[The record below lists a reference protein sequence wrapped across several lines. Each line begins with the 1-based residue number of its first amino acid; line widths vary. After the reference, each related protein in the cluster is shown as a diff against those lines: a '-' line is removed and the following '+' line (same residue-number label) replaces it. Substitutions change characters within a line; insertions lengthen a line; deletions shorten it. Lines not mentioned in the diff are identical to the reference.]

1 MKIEQGELR
10 MGHCIKKKRKTMN
23 HPKLSESITAIEG
36 GLEEQPRL
44 GTTPSEPSDRSLV
57 QLTTDQLNIERLL
70 AKGELIT
77 PIASGSRKAG
87 CVGVV
92 DVGDSIPAPRLLRRL

>member
-1 MKIEQGELR
+1 
-10 MGHCIKKKRKTMN
+10 MN

-57 QLTTDQLNIERLL
+57 QLTIDQLNIERFFGQRGTYHTNSEWKQ
-70 AKGELIT
+70 KGGMCWCCICRGQYPST
-77 PIASGSRKAG
+77 PTFTTAVTSA
-87 CVGVV
+87 
-92 DVGDSIPAPRLLRRL
+92 LTLR